1 MTDPQS
7 NPAGPPG
14 TQGGT
19 NPPGSGGG
27 RRSGR
32 GLFHRGSASGQ
43 SPAGGTGASGG
54 GTATRTTP
62 STSVPQQTGEQRS
75 AGRSGPE
82 YTRTEYSEAA
92 GYGEASYGG
101 ADPDAN
107 MLARAAKLSWVVV
120 ALGAACMIALG
131 ILLLV
136 WPNATLT
143 LVAILIG
150 CGLIVSGAVR
160 LWEGFTAKGGESGG
174 MRAAYIVIGLFAII
188 AGLYCLRHHALSVFL
203 VAFVAGVYFVLH
215 GVAEI
220 GAAASSP
227 GSGRGLRTIL
237 GLFSIA
243 AGLILVIWPQISLVL
258 LLTIMGAW
266 LLFYGVVLFGLA
278 FSLRKSAKDLNS
290 ASARTTAA
298 RARAA

>member
-1 MTDPQS
+1 MTDPRS
-7 NPAGPPG
+7 NPADSPG
-14 TQGGT
+14 SQGGT
-19 NPPGSGGG
+19 NPPGSGGGG

-32 GLFHRGSASGQ
+32 GLFHRGSDSGQ
-43 SPAGGTGASGG
+43 KQAGNV
-54 GTATRTTP
+54 GTATRTTQT
-62 STSVPQQTGEQRS
+62 TSVPQQTGQRS
-75 AGRSGPE
+75 TQPAATPA
-82 YTRTEYSEAA
+82 RTEYGDAT
-92 GYGEASYGG
+92 YGEARYGTSEYGG
-101 ADPDAN
+101 TGPDQN
-107 MLARAAKLSWVVV
+107 MLAKAAKLSWAVV

-136 WPNATLT
+136 WPHATLT

-150 CGLIVSGAVR
+150 CGLVVSGAVR

-174 MRAAYIVIGLFAII
+174 MRAAYIVIGLFAVV
-188 AGLYCLRHHALSVFL
+188 AGLYCLRHHALSLFL
-203 VAFVAGVYFVLH
+203 VAFVAGVYFVMH

-237 GLFSIA
+237 GIFSIA

-266 LLFYGVVLFGLA
+266 LLFYGVVLGGLA
-278 FSLRKSAKDLNS
+278 LSLRKSAKSMESS
-290 ASARTTAA
+290 AAPTTAA